1 MSTWF
6 MDVPYSAHYMESRHA
21 VFLCTMMG
29 SVASNESAYLIL
41 GMDFLM
47 NIYNACKIISKFKKS
62 KDEKSGRY
70 VVLF

>member
-1 MSTWF
+1 
-6 MDVPYSAHYMESRHA
+6 
-21 VFLCTMMG
+21 MMG

-41 GMDFLM
+41 GMDLLM
-47 NIYNACKIISKFKKS
+47 NVYHAIKIICDFKKS

>member
-1 MSTWF
+1 
-6 MDVPYSAHYMESRHA
+6 
-21 VFLCTMMG
+21 MMG

-62 KDEKSGRY
+62 KDEKSGKLCNLLPQSQSHYFLRSPE
-70 VVLF
+70 FFEKF